1 MTERVNIV
9 LGSGETGRLCV
20 VEIVGVRFP
29 VLPKRPENLVRIFAK
44 EELADGRILGTGQ
57 REVDGEIKNIAWW
70 ADELEVIWIDTR
82 WRDALDACTVEVTDE
97 MLARFAD

>member
-1 MTERVNIV
+1 MTERVTFV
-9 LGSGETGRLCV
+9 LGNIDSRLAV

-29 VLPKRPENLVRIFAK
+29 VLPQRPTNLVRLFAK
-44 EELADGRILGTGQ
+44 EEVGGKTLGIGQ

-70 ADELEVIWIDTR
+70 ADEMEVIRIDVQ
-82 WRDALDACTVEVTDE
+82 WRDALDTCTVEVTDE